1 MSTTDLPKVL
11 LINGPNLNM
20 IGTREPHIYGSTTL
34 TQLEEQLTAQATQ
47 AQLSLSCFQS
57 NIEGEIITQIQQAKS
72 NNVDVI
78 IINPGAY
85 THTSIG
91 IRDAFLSV
99 QIPFI
104 EIHIS
109 NVYARE
115 HFRHHSYLSDVASGI
130 LVGHGLFGYELAL
143 YRAQNIIS
151 SR

>member
-1 MSTTDLPKVL
+1 MSTADLPKVL

-34 TQLEEQLTAQATQ
+34 EQLETQLTAQAH
-47 AQLSLSCFQS
+47 QLQLTLSCFQS
-57 NIEGEIITQIQQAKS
+57 NIEGEIITKIQQAKS
-72 NNVDVI
+72 DNVDVI

-115 HFRHHSYLSDVASGI
+115 NFRHHSYLSDVASGI

>member
-1 MSTTDLPKVL
+1 MSTADSPKVL

-34 TQLEEQLTAQATQ
+34 IQLEEQLTEKSK
-47 AQLSLSCFQS
+47 QLEFALTCYQS

-72 NNVDVI
+72 NNIDVI

>member
-34 TQLEEQLTAQATQ
+34 PQLEEQLTGLASTLQID
-47 AQLSLSCFQS
+47 LSCFQS
-57 NIEGEIITQIQQAKS
+57 NIEGEIITKIQQAKF
-72 NNVDVI
+72 NNTEVI
-78 IINPGAY
+78 VINPGAY

-115 HFRHHSYLSDVASGI
+115 NFRHHSYLSDVASGI

-143 YRAQNIIS
+143 YRAKNLIS
-151 SR
+151 PR

>member
-1 MSTTDLPKVL
+1 MLANSFPKVL

-34 TQLEEQLTAQATQ
+34 SQLEEQLTIKATEL
-47 AQLSLSCFQS
+47 QLALSCFQS
-57 NIEGEIITQIQQAKS
+57 NIEGEIITQIQKAKS
-72 NNVDVI
+72 EDIDVI

-104 EIHIS
+104 ETHIS

-115 HFRHHSYLSDVASGI
+115 SFRHHSYLSDVAAGI

-143 YRAQNIIS
+143 YRAKNIVS
-151 SR
+151 LR

>member
-1 MSTTDLPKVL
+1 MSTSESHKVL

-20 IGTREPHIYGSTTL
+20 IGMREPHIYGSTTL
-34 TQLEEQLTAQATQ
+34 DQLEKQLIEQASHL
-47 AQLSLSCFQS
+47 QLDLHCYQS
-57 NIEGEIITQIQQAKS
+57 NIEGEIITQIQQAKF
-72 NNVDVI
+72 NNYDVI
-78 IINPGAY
+78 LINPGAY

-115 HFRHHSYLSDVASGI
+115 NFRQHSYLSDIASGI

-143 YRAQNIIS
+143 YRAKNIIT

>member
-1 MSTTDLPKVL
+1 MANGELPKIL

-20 IGTREPHIYGSTTL
+20 IGTREPHIYGATTL
-34 TQLEEQLTAQATQ
+34 PQLENQLTEKATQLELA
-47 AQLSLSCFQS
+47 LSCFQS
-57 NIEGEIITQIQQAKS
+57 NIEGEIITQIQTAKAD
-72 NNVDVI
+72 NIDVI

-115 HFRHHSYLSDVASGI
+115 SFRHHSYLSDVAAGI

-143 YRAQNIIS
+143 YRAKNIVS

>member
-34 TQLEEQLTAQATQ
+34 PQLEEQLTDLASTLQIN
-47 AQLSLSCFQS
+47 LSCFQS
-57 NIEGEIITQIQQAKS
+57 NIEGEIITKIQQAKF
-72 NNVDVI
+72 NNTEVI
-78 IINPGAY
+78 VINPGAY

-115 HFRHHSYLSDVASGI
+115 NFRHHSYLSDVASGI

-143 YRAQNIIS
+143 YRAKNLIS
-151 SR
+151 PR

>member
-1 MSTTDLPKVL
+1 MSISDLPKVL

-20 IGTREPHIYGSTTL
+20 IGMREPHIYGSTTL
-34 TQLEEQLTAQATQ
+34 PQLEKQLTDLATT
-47 AQLSLSCFQS
+47 LELDLSCFQS
-57 NIEGEIITQIQQAKS
+57 NIEGDIITKIQQAKF
-72 NNVDVI
+72 NNTDVI
-78 IINPGAY
+78 VINPGAY

-115 HFRHHSYLSDVASGI
+115 NFRHHSYLSDIASGI

-143 YRAQNIIS
+143 YRAKNLALP
-151 SR
+151 R

>member
-34 TQLEEQLTAQATQ
+34 PELEEQLTNLAETL
-47 AQLSLSCFQS
+47 QLNLSCFQS
-57 NIEGEIITQIQQAKS
+57 NIEGEIITKIQQAKFD
-72 NNVDVI
+72 NTDVI
-78 IINPGAY
+78 VINPGAY

-115 HFRHHSYLSDVASGI
+115 NFRHHSYLSDVASGI

-143 YRAQNIIS
+143 YRAKNLALP
-151 SR
+151 R

>member
-34 TQLEEQLTAQATQ
+34 PQLEEQLTGLASTLQIN
-47 AQLSLSCFQS
+47 LSCFQS
-57 NIEGEIITQIQQAKS
+57 NIEGEIITKIQQAKF
-72 NNVDVI
+72 NNTEVI
-78 IINPGAY
+78 VINPGAY

-115 HFRHHSYLSDVASGI
+115 NFRHHSYLSDVASGI

-143 YRAQNIIS
+143 YRAKNLIS
-151 SR
+151 PR